1 MTFDEVAMSLILPG
15 IGALIAAGVVLWLAL
30 RGS

>member
-1 MTFDEVAMSLILPG
+1 MDEVVMSLILPG
-15 IGALIAAGVVLWLAL
+15 IGAMIAAGVVLWLAL